1 MRLAW
6 LFVIAACYRGGAQQA
21 APTCTAA
28 AEHVR
33 ELLAGGPRATKIRN
47 VFALRCDADGWSDEV
62 RECVVAT
69 TSLRNPRH
77 CKAKLAAEQRAA
89 LDRDLEAIDA
99 GEARVPA
106 ACSDYKVLIERL
118 GTCRAVPPA
127 ARRVLVQA
135 YADVAQQWTRGGSY
149 DSRALDSL
157 CRSMVD
163 GLRQAIAPACG
174 W

>member
-6 LFVIAACYRGGAQQA
+6 LFVVAACYRGATQDS

-33 ELLAGGPRATKIRN
+33 ELLGGQRAIQVRN
-47 VFALRCDADGWSDEV
+47 VFAQRCDADGWSDEV
-62 RECVVAT
+62 RACVVAT

-77 CKAKLAAEQRAA
+77 CKAKLPADQRAA
-89 LDRDLEAIDA
+89 LDRDLDAIDA
-99 GEARVPA
+99 SERVPP
-106 ACSDYKVLIERL
+106 ACSDYKALIERL
-118 GTCRAVPPA
+118 GSCRGVPLA

-135 YADVAQQWTRGGSY
+135 YADVAVQWTRGGTY
-149 DSRALDSL
+149 DPRALDSL
-157 CRSMVD
+157 CRSMVE
-163 GLRQAIAPACG
+163 GLRQAIAPTCG